1 MSNNRLLTY
10 STHVPNVFSCFQRCL
25 FACQVS
31 VMNYF
36 NSTCKTNQIN
46 SVREWTSSRDVGVVD
61 HNKDVASR
69 LAREGY
75 VAL

>member
-1 MSNNRLLTY
+1 
-10 STHVPNVFSCFQRCL
+10 
-25 FACQVS
+25 
-31 VMNYF
+31 MNYF

-46 SVREWTSSRDVGVVD
+46 SVREWTSSRDVGLVD